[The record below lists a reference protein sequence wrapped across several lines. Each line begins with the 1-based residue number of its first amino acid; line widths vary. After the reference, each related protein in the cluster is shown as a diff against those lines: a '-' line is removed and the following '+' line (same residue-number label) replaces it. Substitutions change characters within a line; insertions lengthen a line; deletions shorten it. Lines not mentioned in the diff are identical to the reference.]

1 MLGLAGGALPCFA
14 RKLLAVLLRLR
25 LGLLGQP
32 RPLELGLAGELVG
45 LAGRLRQLRDRGL
58 PEVPSTR
65 LLVAAARLVASGV
78 PPREACRT
86 AVAGPLTDD
95 PDLLAAIHDVIAAVL

>member
-1 MLGLAGGALPCFA
+1 
-14 RKLLAVLLRLR
+14 
-25 LGLLGQP
+25 
-32 RPLELGLAGELVG
+32 VG

-78 PPREACRT
+78 PAREACRT

>member
-1 MLGLAGGALPCFA
+1 
-14 RKLLAVLLRLR
+14 
-25 LGLLGQP
+25 
-32 RPLELGLAGELVG
+32 
-45 LAGRLRQLRDRGL
+45 
-58 PEVPSTR
+58 VPSTR

-78 PPREACRT
+78 PAREACRT